1 MVARPGPARYAFV
14 AGICYGITGALP
26 GNAAIA
32 CSFRWQKRV
41 DLIRGL
47 GEDARPLSGWFYR
60 GSPGIEGLV
69 VRDAR
74 RCRAPHHEGL
84 KTSDLILRRR
94 EAPSRRMYMRDGEK
108 RS

>member
-1 MVARPGPARYAFV
+1 V
-14 AGICYGITGALP
+14 LP
-26 GNAAIA
+26 EKTAIG
-32 CSFRWQKRV
+32 CSFRRQNPV

-47 GEDARPLSGWFYR
+47 GEDARSLSGWFRR

-84 KTSDLILRRR
+84 
-94 EAPSRRMYMRDGEK
+94 
-108 RS
+108 